1 MRHRKERIYVAKQ
14 SIWKKV
20 CRRNGL
26 HPKKR
31 ESYKRKSLY
40 LLRSTLHRRDRSR
53 HRQADSKKYQRKTQR
68 EVTRRLKEITTS
80 IDTGTYLPS
89 CKLTVGEWLNTWI
102 SEYTADWKPLTV
114 SNYSKQIKK
123 HLIPRL
129 GAAKLEDLDTHTIQL
144 FYNSLTKSGLA
155 PKTVKNIHGV
165 LHAALEQA
173 ISNGYI
179 HKNPTAGCKLP
190 KVVRPE
196 IKPLE
201 PEEIARMLKEA
212 KKDAYDNLFIV
223 AMFTGMR
230 QGELLGLSWD
240 NVNFK
245 TGQITIKQQLQCKDG
260 VYFLETPKSGKCRV
274 LSPAPV
280 VMEALKDEQQQQNA
294 NKQIVG
300 AAWENKWNLAF
311 TDALGKNL
319 VRRTV
324 VKHFKAVIERA
335 NIPPDVRFHDLR
347 HSFAVTS
354 LYSGDDVKTVQANL
368 GHATAQFTLDVY
380 GHVTQKMRQESAMRM
395 QAFYNHLEV

>member
-53 HRQADSKKYQRKTQR
+53 HRQADSKKYQR

-245 TGQITIKQQLQCKDG
+245 TGRITIKQQLQCKDG

-274 LSPAPV
+274 LFPAPV

-300 AAWENKWNLAF
+300 AAWENKFNLVF

>member
-1 MRHRKERIYVAKQ
+1 MSQ
-14 SIWKKV
+14 SKAS
-20 CRRNGL
+20 G
-26 HPKKR
+26 
-31 ESYKRKSLY
+31 RKSVAGMGSI
-40 LLRSTLHRRDRSR
+40 R
-53 HRQADSKKYQRKTQR
+53 KKEKVINEKAYTYYEARYTVGIDPGTGKQIQKSISRKTQR
-68 EVTRRLKEITTS
+68 EVARRLKEITTS

-114 SNYSKQIKK
+114 CNYSKQIKK

-201 PEEIARMLKEA
+201 PEEIAQMLKEA

-240 NVNFK
+240 NV
-245 TGQITIKQQLQCKDG
+245 
-260 VYFLETPKSGKCRV
+260 
-274 LSPAPV
+274 
-280 VMEALKDEQQQQNA
+280 
-294 NKQIVG
+294 
-300 AAWENKWNLAF
+300 
-311 TDALGKNL
+311 
-319 VRRTV
+319 
-324 VKHFKAVIERA
+324 KAVIERA